1 MINIEKAVAALL
13 SGETRFDTIYGA
25 EFVFYIP
32 AGRAS
37 SQRMRLQLQARV
49 LARSLSYVYKCPMIN
64 GREQTITNDSKTL
77 RGYS

>member
-1 MINIEKAVAALL
+1 MQQPSCQSGKMINIEKAVAALL

-37 SQRMRLQLQARV
+37 SQRMRLQLQAR
-49 LARSLSYVYKCPMIN
+49 ARSLTLLRVQMS
-64 GREQTITNDSKTL
+64 NDKWT
-77 RGYS
+77 RADNY